1 MIPDLWRGIVSVG
14 EFFSSVL
21 CIVMRRIMRYLSTGN
36 AVFKLCY
43 HLVIITKYRRKILTK
58 EMIEDVKELASNILN
73 KNECGLLE
81 ISGEKDHVHILFET
95 LPTTNLTKLINC
107 IKTVSSRILR
117 KKYQLQSLKRNKNVL
132 WSPSYFIASCGEVK
146 IEVLKKYIE
155 NQGNIFTPPKASLEG
170 ACT

>member
-1 MIPDLWRGIVSVG
+1 MHRV
-14 EFFSSVL
+14 
-21 CIVMRRIMRYLSTGN
+21 MRYLSTGN

-43 HLVIITKYRRKILTK
+43 HLVIVTKYRRKILTQ
-58 EMIEDVKELASNILN
+58 EMIEDVKELISNILG
-73 KNECGLLE
+73 KNSCNLLE
-81 ISGEKDHVHILFET
+81 INGEEDHVHILFET

-107 IKTVSSRILR
+107 IKTVSSRVLR
-117 KKYQLQSLKRNKNVL
+117 KKYQLKSLKSNKNVL

-146 IEVLKKYIE
+146 IEILRKYIE